1 MRSQQFTRFLATKKN
16 RKAVE
21 RVMTASQVN
30 TAYDQVLYPSRTF
43 PETHPNRLAMV
54 AYLRGLQPARV
65 DRCRVLELGCGA
77 AGNLIPMAFQLPE
90 SEFVGLDLA
99 SRPIASGQDFAAKLG
114 LPNITLHSMDL
125 CEARVEEFGHFD
137 FIIAHGVY
145 SWVPSAVRERV
156 LAICQEMLTP
166 QGVAYVSYNAYPG
179 SHFRDLARGMMRFHA
194 SAFDSV
200 EDKLGQA
207 RGLLK
212 FLSES
217 RKKSDYYIEAIH
229 GEFQR
234 VAKYTNEAFFH
245 DDLNEFNQPF
255 YLHEFIGE
263 ARRHGLQFLGE
274 AVSNHLNIEKLT
286 PQTVEKL
293 RELEAGDPVV
303 YEQFKDFLVAT
314 GFRRTL
320 LCGAEIELAPRPLVE
335 RVQQL
340 YAACD
345 AVRVA
350 ERDDE
355 GSNGALFQRP
365 LGDELA
371 TADPVFAA
379 ALEFLSTQYPCSI
392 PFEPLMQ
399 AACAAAGV
407 ETNAANESDGR
418 AELSQ
423 ALLTAYQAGFLYLNA
438 NPPGVINQVTERP
451 VSSKLARFQLAKEQ
465 FATNQLHLSREFPDP
480 FARLLVSL
488 LDGTRDQA
496 TLARE
501 LTTFVKSSGSPIY
514 ENGAVLTD
522 PEDVPHAIEW
532 RLPEALASL
541 ARLGMLVA

>member
-1 MRSQQFTRFLATKKN
+1 
-16 RKAVE
+16 
-21 RVMTASQVN
+21 MTANHVN

-114 LPNITLHSMDL
+114 LSNITLHSMDL

-217 RKKSDYYIEAIH
+217 RIKPDYYMEAIR
-229 GEFQR
+229 GEYQR
-234 VAKYTNEAFFH
+234 VAKYADEAFFH
-245 DDLNEFNQPF
+245 DDLNDFNQPF
-255 YLHEFIGE
+255 YLHEFITD
-263 ARRHGLQFLGE
+263 AKRHGLQFVGE
-274 AVSNHLNIEKLT
+274 AASNHLNLEKLT
-286 PQTVEKL
+286 PQTAQKL
-293 RELEAGDPVV
+293 AELEAGDPVA

-320 LCGAEIELAPRPLVE
+320 LCRAEMDLAPRLLVE

-340 YAACD
+340 YAASD
-345 AVRVA
+345 AVRV
-350 ERDDE
+350 E
-355 GSNGALFQRP
+355 GQGGDGSGGPLFRRP
-365 LGDELA
+365 MGDELA
-371 TADPVFAA
+371 TPDPLFAA
-379 ALEFLSTQYPCSI
+379 ALDFLSAQYPCSV
-392 PFEPLMQ
+392 PFEQLLQ
-399 AACAAAGV
+399 AASAAAGRDA
-407 ETNAANESDGR
+407 NAANASNGRDGL
-418 AELSQ
+418 AE
-423 ALLTAYQAGFLYLNA
+423 ALLTAYRAGFLFLNTY
-438 NPPGVINQVTERP
+438 PPEVVNRVTERP
-451 VSSKLARFQLAKEQ
+451 VSSKLAQLQLANDH

-480 FARLLVSL
+480 FARQLVSL
-488 LDGTRDQA
+488 LDGTRDQN
-496 TLARE
+496 TLTDE
-501 LTTFVKSSGSPIY
+501 LVGFVKSTGGPVY
-514 ENGAVLTD
+514 ENGVVLTNPAD
-522 PEDVPHAIEW
+522 IPDAIGR

>member
-1 MRSQQFTRFLATKKN
+1 
-16 RKAVE
+16 
-21 RVMTASQVN
+21 MTANYAN

-77 AGNLIPMAFQLPE
+77 AGNLIPMAFHLPE

-99 SRPIASGQDFAAKLG
+99 SRPIASGQDFVAKLG
-114 LPNITLHSMDL
+114 LSNITLHSMDL

-145 SWVPSAVRERV
+145 SWVPLPVRERV

-217 RKKSDYYIEAIH
+217 RIKPDYYIEAIH
-229 GEFQR
+229 GEYQR

-245 DDLNEFNQPF
+245 DDLNDFNQPF
-255 YLHEFIGE
+255 YLHEFITD

-286 PQTVEKL
+286 PQTAEKL
-293 RELEAGDPVV
+293 KELEAGDPVV

-320 LCGAEIELAPRPLVE
+320 LCRAEIDLAPRSLVE
-335 RVQQL
+335 RVQLL

-350 ERDDE
+350 EQDDE
-355 GSNGALFQRP
+355 GPSGALFRRP
-365 LGDELA
+365 MGDELV

-379 ALEFLSTQYPCSI
+379 ALDFLSAQHPCSV
-392 PFEPLMQ
+392 PFEELLQ
-399 AACAAAGV
+399 AARAAAGLGAD
-407 ETNAANESDGR
+407 AANASNGR
-418 AELSQ
+418 AELSE
-423 ALLTAYQAGFLYLNA
+423 ALLTAYRAGFLFLNA
-438 NPPGVINQVTERP
+438 NPPEVVNRVTERP
-451 VSSKLARFQLAKEQ
+451 VTSELARFQLAKEQ

-488 LDGTRDQA
+488 LDGTRDHA
-496 TLARE
+496 ALARD
-501 LTTFVKSSGSPIY
+501 LTTFVKSSGNPIY

-522 PEDVPHAIEW
+522 SEDVPHAIER

>member
-1 MRSQQFTRFLATKKN
+1 MSE
-16 RKAVE
+16 VG
-21 RVMTASQVN
+21 RVMTANHVG

-77 AGNLIPMAFQLPE
+77 AGNLIPMAFHLPG

-99 SRPIASGQDFAAKLG
+99 TRPIASGQDFVAKLG
-114 LPNITLHSMDL
+114 LSNITLHSMDL

-137 FIIAHGVY
+137 FIIAHGIY
-145 SWVPSAVRERV
+145 SWVPLSVRERV
-156 LAICQEMLTP
+156 LAICHEMLAP

-179 SHFRDLARGMMRFHA
+179 SHFRDLARGMMRFHV
-194 SAFDSV
+194 SAFDSI

-217 RKKSDYYIEAIH
+217 RIKPDYYIEAIR
-229 GEFQR
+229 GEYQR
-234 VAKYTNEAFFH
+234 VAKYADEAFFH
-245 DDLNEFNQPF
+245 DDLNDFNQPF
-255 YLHEFIGE
+255 YLHEFITD
-263 ARRHGLQFLGE
+263 AKRHGLQFVGE

-286 PQTVEKL
+286 PQTGQKL

-320 LCGAEIELAPRPLVE
+320 LCRAEVDLAPRLLVE

-350 ERDDE
+350 ERGDE
-355 GSNGALFQRP
+355 VSSGALFRRP
-365 LGDELA
+365 MGDELA
-371 TADPVFAA
+371 TADPLFAA
-379 ALEFLSTQYPCSI
+379 ALDFLSAQYPCSV
-392 PFEPLMQ
+392 PFEQLLP
-399 AACAAAGV
+399 AARAVAGHRAK
-407 ETNAANESDGR
+407 AANASNGR
-418 AELSQ
+418 AELGE
-423 ALLTAYQAGFLYLNA
+423 ALLTAYRAGFLFLNTYPSEVV
-438 NPPGVINQVTERP
+438 NRVTERP
-451 VSSKLARFQLAKEQ
+451 VTSTLARFQLANDH

-480 FARLLVSL
+480 FARQLVSL
-488 LDGTRDQA
+488 LDGTRDEA
-496 TLARE
+496 TLRRD
-501 LTTFVKSSGSPIY
+501 LTRFVKSTGDPIY
-514 ENGAVLTD
+514 ENGALLTN
-522 PEDVPHAIEW
+522 PEDVPNAIER